1 MFYKPLLYPLLIQVA
16 LTFAVLAVMFVKRL
30 AEFSKK
36 RIDPQTTP
44 TRSHVRAQL
53 TDSASAADN
62 FQNQFELPILFFV
75 AVLLAI
81 TLLLRDP
88 LLAALAWAF
97 VTMRVLHALVHVTY
111 NTVLHRFYLFACS
124 AIALLA
130 LWVRLGWLIIL
141 Q

>member
-16 LTFAVLAVMFVKRL
+16 LTFAVLSIMFIKRL
-30 AEFSKK
+30 AEFAKK
-36 RIDPQTTP
+36 RIDPQQAP
-44 TRSHVRAQL
+44 TRAHVREQL

-62 FQNQFELPILFFV
+62 FQNQFELPVLFFV

-88 LLAALAWAF
+88 LLAAFAWAF
-97 VTMRVLHALVHVTY
+97 VSLRILHALVHVSY
-111 NTVLHRFYLFACS
+111 NAVMHRFYLFACS
-124 AIALLA
+124 TIALLA
-130 LWVRLGWLIIL
+130 LWVRLGWLIVL